1 MCTKLKTLL
10 MAMILAGFASQNAVA
25 ENFINEDMAFAFGD
39 SSSSVSTTDY
49 AQIDL
54 LSNEEMMATEGE
66 VFPFWLLGAAIRFS
80 ANPWVRHHAANFAL
94 GYGVY
99 SWSSRHHR
107 GR

>member
-39 SSSSVSTTDY
+39 SNSSVSTTDY

-66 VFPFWLLGAAIRFS
+66 WLPLYVAYYYYGPTIGMYAAYGIGLYSRYNMGSAFS
-80 ANPWVRHHAANFAL
+80 SFRNRW
-94 GYGVY
+94 
-99 SWSSRHHR
+99 
-107 GR
+107 